1 MATSRSK
8 GSFIRNN
15 LVQIFRTLPKPP
27 VIEEKERLLI
37 INGDDLCKDENTTR
51 SIVAAYRYGI
61 LTSTSAFINME
72 GSVEQLIKVHQENPE
87 LPIGLHLNLTL
98 GSPVS
103 DQKKVAGL
111 TDLQGRFYDIDKI
124 IRYLPYMKISEVQK
138 ELFAQAELFVSSG
151 VPMNHINYHHHLA
164 ALYTPF
170 FKAVREI
177 ALRFHVP
184 VRNPVPASLYQIISL
199 EGNGGGGSEGVKKLL
214 RFAITHPF
222 KIIPLIKK
230 VSPDALINQKNLMFA
245 EGIKSTN
252 WFIDSFYKNASVA
265 NFKSILEQLPAGV
278 SEIACHP
285 GLDQELKVLTDESL
299 KAAIAGLG
307 IHLVSWEY
315 LKQINYKWRN

>member
-8 GSFIRNN
+8 RFFLRNN
-15 LVQIFRTLPKPP
+15 LLQIFGTLPKPP
-27 VIEEKERLLI
+27 VIEGKERFLI

-51 SIVAAYRYGI
+51 SIVKAYKQGI

-72 GSVEQLIKVHQENPE
+72 DSVDQLIKVHQENPD
-87 LPIGLHLNLTL
+87 LDIGLHLNLTL

-103 DQKKVAGL
+103 DQKEVAGL
-111 TDLQGRFYDIDKI
+111 TDKQGSFYDIDRI
-124 IRYLPYMKISEVQK
+124 IRFLPYMKFREVQK

-151 VPMNHINYHHHLA
+151 VPMSHINYHHHLA

-170 FKAVREI
+170 FKTVREI
-177 ALRFHVP
+177 ALKYHVP
-184 VRNPVPASLYQIISL
+184 LRNPVPASIYQLISL

-252 WFIDSFYKNASVA
+252 WFIDSFYKNATVS

-278 SEIACHP
+278 SELVCHP
-285 GLDQELKVLTDESL
+285 GLDQELEVLTDESL

-307 IHLVSWEY
+307 INLVSWEY
-315 LKQINYKWRN
+315 FNQTNYKWKN